1 MNEKERLN
9 QWMEARGF
17 DTKTLAAAT
26 GDSFSS
32 IYMIT
37 KGNRDVN
44 DAFKW
49 RFALAF
55 GWDEAIQ
62 IFDTHQSPAMEIM

>member
-9 QWMEARGF
+9 QWMQARGF

-26 GDSFSS
+26 GDSFSG

-37 KGNRDVN
+37 KGDREVN

-55 GWDEAIQ
+55 GWDEATQ
-62 IFDTHQSPAMEIM
+62 VFDGRQTSVPETF